1 MQRRSQILSCS
12 HDCNTTARS
21 VDCPVMRGRGDTT
34 APLPLTRSYRVT
46 QEAMPRLRAAYGSGG
61 FFVQDATSQP
71 MTCCTPET
79 AWAFVQTMTDDA
91 LTTGCRVCKRLI
103 PKAVDHAIRITQQY
117 EAQR

>member
-1 MQRRSQILSCS
+1 
-12 HDCNTTARS
+12 
-21 VDCPVMRGRGDTT
+21 
-34 APLPLTRSYRVT
+34 
-46 QEAMPRLRAAYGSGG
+46 
-61 FFVQDATSQP
+61 

-91 LTTGCRVCKRLI
+91 LTTGCRVYKRLI